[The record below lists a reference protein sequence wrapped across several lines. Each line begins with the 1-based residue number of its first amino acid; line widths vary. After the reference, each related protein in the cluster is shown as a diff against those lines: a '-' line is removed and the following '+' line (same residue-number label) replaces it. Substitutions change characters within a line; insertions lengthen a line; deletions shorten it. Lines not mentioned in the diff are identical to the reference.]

1 VSDSVLPAAR
11 RKPAA
16 STLLDRALAL
26 TPVIGVALVVVT
38 FYAVEAW
45 VRKTPWVFTDELEWT
60 QISRSLADT
69 GHAAR
74 RTEPIYFKSLYPY
87 LIAPLWWIQS
97 TGTAYAA
104 IKYLNAIVMTSAA
117 IPSYLLARMLVSRRA
132 ALVVA
137 LLSVAIPGMFY
148 ASSLIPEVLAYPW
161 YALCSWLIVRALTTR
176 RRLDVA
182 VAALASLAALA
193 VRSPQ
198 LFTVSISFAA
208 AGAGLWLTGPRG
220 RAIRRDWTRGD
231 TLGAIVLCA
240 GVLILFNRIFLQ
252 HIEAWH
258 VSTQYWRGRMWD
270 LGLRAV
276 LALTAGMGVLPV
288 LGGIASLRLTDR
300 RGNPAYRAFAAYL
313 GASIVTL
320 CIYTAMKAAFLST
333 NFATLT
339 EERNLIY
346 LAPLLLVGSALVVES
361 RRVDWRLVAAA
372 GVFLFYVLWTRPFQ
386 LGYPYFE
393 APGLGI
399 LTMANRHFR
408 WDDHT
413 LHLALVVAL
422 GVSIVVLAARNRR
435 GVAALATVLVLAWM
449 VTAEVTTTAGS
460 VHQANTFVSHLH
472 KPLDWVDRATRGSG
486 VTYLG
491 QQIKDPNGLQLTEFW
506 NRSIHHVY
514 SLDGTAPGPGPTVSP
529 DLASP
534 DGLLSSYTGDR
545 YVLADNGVDLQAEL
559 VARGDPNDLR
569 LFRLDGPWKLRSSL
583 QGVYADGWAG
593 EFAAY
598 NYFPSGGPGTL
609 RVTLARTGFKGGA
622 PPGVAEL
629 RVGPVKLVESQPG
642 LTGVTAREKAIVRN
656 GRSTTVS
663 IPVASTP
670 VRVEIR
676 MGPSFRPSLA
686 DTRDLVAQVSFEFI
700 PRPGATPRTHR

>member
-1 VSDSVLPAAR
+1 MSDAALPASR

-16 STLLDRALAL
+16 PTLVDRAIAL
-26 TPVIGVALVVVT
+26 TPVVGVALVVVT

-45 VRKTPWVFTDELEWT
+45 ARKTPWVFTDELEWT

-74 RTEPIYFKSLYPY
+74 RTEPIYFKSAYPY
-87 LIAPLWWIQS
+87 LIAPFWWIHS
-97 TGTAYAA
+97 TAGAYAA
-104 IKYLNAIVMTSAA
+104 IKYLNVVVMTSAA
-117 IPSYLLARMLVSRRA
+117 IPSYLLARLLVSRRS

-182 VAALASLAALA
+182 IALVASLAALA

-198 LFTVSISFAA
+198 LFTVPISFFL

-220 RAIRRDWTRGD
+220 RALRKDWTRGD
-231 TLGAIVLCA
+231 TVGAVVLGA

-252 HIEAWH
+252 HIEPWQI
-258 VSTQYWRGRMWD
+258 STQYWRGRMWD
-270 LGLRAV
+270 LGLRAA

-288 LGGIASLRLTDR
+288 LAGLASLRLRDR
-300 RGNPAYRAFAAYL
+300 RGNPAYRAYAAYF
-313 GASIVTL
+313 GASIL
-320 CIYTAMKAAFLST
+320 ALGLYTAMKAAFLST

-346 LAPLLLVGSALVVES
+346 LAPLMLVGSALVVES
-361 RRVDWRLVAAA
+361 RRIDWRLVAAA
-372 GVFLFYVLWTRPFQ
+372 AAFLLYVLWTRPFQ

-393 APGLGI
+393 APGFGI
-399 LTMANRHFR
+399 LAMANRHFS
-408 WDDHT
+408 WDHHD

-422 GVSIVVLAARNRR
+422 AASLGLLAARRRR

-460 VHQANTFVSHLH
+460 VHEANTFLDHLH
-472 KPLDWVDRATRGSG
+472 KPLDWVDRASGGSG

-534 DGLLSSYTGDR
+534 DGVLSSYTGDP

-569 LFRLDGPWKLRSSL
+569 LFRLDGVWKLRSSL
-583 QGVYADGWAG
+583 QGVFADGWAG

-598 NYFPSGGPGTL
+598 NYFPVGGPGTL
-609 RVTLARTGFKGGA
+609 RVTLSRTGFKGGA
-622 PPGVAEL
+622 PPGVAQL

-642 LTGVTAREKAIVRN
+642 LTRVTARAKADILNGQSTIVAL
-656 GRSTTVS
+656 
-663 IPVASTP
+663 PVASTP
-670 VRVEIR
+670 VRVEIT
-676 MGPSFRPSLA
+676 MGPPFRPSLS
-686 DTRDLVAQVSFEFI
+686 DTRDLVAQVAFDFI
-700 PRPGATPRTHR
+700 PRKSGTPSTRR